1 MSLLKFSKANRKL
14 KKLYKVQQLKNFL
27 TNCRKIYS
35 LDLPAGH
42 TCPSAEICL
51 SKVVSKVDTNNKH
64 IGYMIQ
70 DGPKT
75 EIRCYA
81 ASEEVIFPAVR
92 VVRSYNRDLMLKHYG
107 MSRTNGLYNL
117 IKVSLPKD
125 AGIIRIHSSGDFF
138 NKTYFDSWVR
148 IANENPDI
156 LFYGYTKHAIQ
167 WIAANKNL
175 PSNFRIT
182 ASYGGKQDHLIK
194 QHNLVFSDIVFSKKE
209 ARLANL
215 PIDDDDS
222 HAAIGKESAVFLVH
236 GIQPAG
242 TNAAK
247 AWQGLKFGKD
257 NNIMRK

>member
-14 KKLYKVQQLKNFL
+14 KKLYQVKQLTPFL
-27 TNCRKIYS
+27 SGGRKIYS

-51 SKVVSKVDTNNKH
+51 SKVVPKYASDNTM
-64 IGYMIQ
+64 IGYMIK

-92 VVRSYNRDLMLKHYG
+92 AARSYNRDLMLEHYG
-107 MSRTNGLYNL
+107 LNRTNGLFSL
-117 IKVSLPKD
+117 LQDSLPKD

-138 NKTYFDSWVR
+138 NKSYFDAWVR
-148 IANENPDI
+148 IANEHPDI

-167 WIAANKNL
+167 WLVSNKDTL
-175 PSNFRIT
+175 PDNFRIT

-194 QHNLVFSDIVFSKKE
+194 KNGLVFSDIVFSKKE
-209 ARLANL
+209 AKLAKL

-222 HAAIGKESAVFLVH
+222 HAAIGKESFALLIHGQQKAGSLAMKAVSLLRQ
-236 GIQPAG
+236 IDS
-242 TNAAK
+242 K
-247 AWQGLKFGKD
+247 K
-257 NNIMRK
+257 